1 MKDYGFSQDRLTKR
15 ARLISFGVDPYPSIS
30 RRSHFINQIL
40 SNSSQ
45 LVSKEVDLAG
55 RIVVIDNSSL
65 PNFTI
70 EDVSG
75 RIDVHI
81 DENVFAKHQLLLNN
95 IDAGDFVGVKGVV
108 RQSASTDPFLQ
119 LTELTVLTKAL
130 MDLPAPVD
138 WAKNKDGQ
146 RSQRYVDLAI
156 RKEARGI
163 FRTRVKL
170 IRNIRRFLDEQ
181 GMCEVETPILRS
193 WYDLVCV
200 DQFTTKDITGLS
212 LYMRL
217 CHEDRLK
224 QLVSGGFGKVYEIGK
239 SFRRGEVSWKHS
251 PEFTQL
257 ETIQAY
263 TDYRDMMKHAEDL
276 ISIVTQRT
284 LDKTTINGRGGDA
297 ISLLPPWQKIT
308 VRDAIL
314 KYVGIDIYSVST
326 PEAFRQ
332 EIVKRVGGVVDRSVS
347 SPRVESVT
355 LPPADIPAG
364 AKALPPEPY
373 CNWFWGLVEHCIE
386 TFVAPNLIQ
395 PTIVSDYPL
404 DSNWQVK
411 RKRDRPDYLERFEA
425 YIDGI
430 EIANCYTLVND
441 PVDYVERLEDQLGWY
456 CIAFGRGDYPLDLS
470 LIRAKAYGLPP
481 MSESS
486 FGIDRWLMMV
496 CEQESIQD
504 VIWMPYPHI

>member
-1 MKDYGFSQDRLTKR
+1 MQDYGFSQDRLTKR

-30 RRSHFINQIL
+30 RRSHSINEIL
-40 SNSSQ
+40 SNGAE
-45 LVSKEVDLAG
+45 LLSKEVDLAG
-55 RIVVIDNSSL
+55 RIIFIDDSSFL
-65 PNFTI
+65 NFTI

-75 RIDVHI
+75 RIDVHL
-81 DENVFAKHQLLLNN
+81 DENAFVKHQSLLKN
-95 IDAGDFVGVKGVV
+95 IDTGDFIGVKGTV
-108 RQSASTDPFLQ
+108 RKAAIADPFLQ
-119 LTELTVLTKAL
+119 LTELVILTKAL
-130 MDLPAPVD
+130 MDLPPPVE

-146 RSQRYVDLAI
+146 RSQRYIDLAI
-156 RKEARGI
+156 RKEAREI

-170 IRNIRRFLDEQ
+170 IRNIRHFLDEQ
-181 GMCEVETPILRS
+181 GMCEVETPVLRS

-224 QLVSGGFGKVYEIGK
+224 QLVSGGFEKVYEIGK
-239 SFRRGEVSWKHS
+239 SFRRGDVSWKHS

-276 ISIVTQRT
+276 ISIVTHRT
-284 LDKTTINGRGGDA
+284 LDKTTISSRGGDT
-297 ISLLPPWQKIT
+297 ISLKPPWQKIT

-314 KYVGIDIYSVST
+314 KYVGIDIYSAST
-326 PEAFRQ
+326 PEALRQ
-332 EIVKRVGGVVDRSVS
+332 EIRKRVDGVADRSVL
-347 SPRVESVT
+347 SPVEESAA
-355 LPPADIPAG
+355 LPPADVSIG

-373 CNWFWGLVEHCIE
+373 CNWFYSLVEHCIE
-386 TFVAPNLIQ
+386 TCVAPNLIQ
-395 PTIVSDYPL
+395 PTIIFDFPL

-411 RKRDRPDYLERFEA
+411 RKRDSPDYLERFEA
-425 YIDGI
+425 YIDGV

-441 PVDYVERLEDQLGWY
+441 PVDFVERLEDQLSWY
-456 CIAFGRGDYPLDLS
+456 CKAFGRGDYPLDLS
-470 LIRAKAYGLPP
+470 LIQAKAYGLPP
-481 MSESS
+481 ISESS
-486 FGIDRWLMMV
+486 FGIDRWLMIA